1 MRFVV
6 ILTVILIIYII
17 RYLLSIERFTYHRS
31 CAKNTEIQS
40 YIFKDRKNI
49 YSSEM
54 SNEQFLRMVS
64 SKSSTFRVEDEVS
77 DLKYIIELW
86 INSFIKKSSNKF
98 EVFNLEKIFE
108 NTYVFVLHRP
118 GKNHGKV
125 IEADIR
131 FVDKNKVS
139 IENIN
144 LKGVRLE
151 YDIRN
156 PSLSDA
162 YDRETQLQYKKF
174 EDRFQRTT
182 DERILDSLPD
192 ESKKEN
198 VTIKLPFKANADDNL
213 KGNQQYQS
221 TQSKISQTDIDEE
234 KIKMND
240 GRLQLIEKAIGK
252 DLLQKLLKM
261 IPNIDELI
269 RFIKRNYKELQDI
282 LFKDKTIY

>member
-6 ILTVILIIYII
+6 ILIVILIIYII

-162 YDRETQLQYKKF
+162 YDRETQLQYKKL
-174 EDRFQRTT
+174 EDRFKRTS